1 MPQGIFN
8 GWKTTERAR
17 NFGGKASKRYEKP
30 PPHLNIKDVHTKT
43 PIKDLMFYYYVFLRF
58 WQDGI
63 LGFSQKASKK
73 AT

>member
-1 MPQGIFN
+1 M
-8 GWKTTERAR
+8 
-17 NFGGKASKRYEKP
+17 GGKPLRGQGTLGEKLACGKKKN
-30 PPHLNIKDVHTKT
+30 PHLNIKDVHTKT